1 MANWLSTSKAALSG
15 ADRKWRLAVG
25 SVLPLGVVIAPA
37 FLALGDVSLCAFK
50 HLTGVPCPL
59 CGGIRVC
66 AALAQGD
73 FSSAWHLN
81 AGLLVLLCV
90 AAMHSVLLMVEAVQ
104 GQRTRIAAPRALL
117 LAWQLVGAGLLASW
131 GWHLCTGA

>member
-1 MANWLSTSKAALSG
+1 M
-15 ADRKWRLAVG
+15 AVG
-25 SVLPLGVVIAPA
+25 SVLPLGVVAAPA

-73 FSSAWHLN
+73 FVSAWQLN
-81 AGLLVLLCV
+81 AGLLPLLGL
-90 AAMHSVLLMVEAVQ
+90 AALHSVLLMVEAVK
-104 GQRTRIAAPRALL
+104 GQRTRIVELRALL
-117 LAWQLVGAGLLASW
+117 LAWQLAGAGLLVSW
-131 GWHLCTGA
+131 GWRLWMGA